1 MLEDRSNSVLFY
13 IQSKSKFCENFPIR
27 LIIRKFEYKFFIMV
41 SEKIAQLINEQIA
54 HEQYAAQYYLSM
66 SAWFSAK
73 DLDGIANYFRV
84 QSKEELMHA
93 DKMFDYLN
101 DVGGQIIIGEI
112 AQPPHVFES
121 AVDIFEKALE
131 HEKKVT
137 KSIFNIVKNANDEGD
152 FATTSFL
159 QWFIN
164 EQVEEEASASQY
176 VTKIKMVCD
185 NPSAL
190 YLFDQELAKRVF
202 VADPTA

>member
-1 MLEDRSNSVLFY
+1 
-13 IQSKSKFCENFPIR
+13 
-27 LIIRKFEYKFFIMV
+27 
-41 SEKIAQLINEQIA
+41 
-54 HEQYAAQYYLSM
+54 M

-84 QSKEELMHA
+84 QCKEELMHA
-93 DKMFDYLN
+93 DKMFDFLN

-112 AQPPHVFES
+112 AKPPHVFENE
-121 AVDIFEKALE
+121 VDIFEKALE

-152 FATTSFL
+152 FATTSFM

-190 YLFDQELAKRVF
+190 YLFDQELATRVF
-202 VADPTA
+202 VPDTKA